1 MASKPRKQHNM
12 GNRNYRVVAAH
23 MRDIAYCI
31 DDRLQGFFS
40 LKTGKYVPVNRNTFE
55 IVRGTKQRWVY
66 TNYVL
71 LLINGVVHVK
81 GDPTYQRVNP
91 LTMDEHVKA
100 SKEEMKALVAA
111 QNKNHLHG
119 TFTIIA
125 FPDSIEPTEAVLQN
139 IMEILDTAEPMSTD
153 E

>member
-1 MASKPRKQHNM
+1 MSKKPRKTHDM
-12 GNRNYRVVAAH
+12 STRNYRVVAAH
-23 MRDIAYCI
+23 MRDVAYCI

-55 IVRGTKQRWVY
+55 IVKNSKQRWVY

-71 LLINGVVHVK
+71 LLIDGVVYFK

-91 LTMDEHVKA
+91 LTMEEHVDA

-111 QNKNHLHG
+111 QNSKHLHG
-119 TFTIIA
+119 TFSIIA
-125 FPDSIEPTEAVLQN
+125 FPDSIEPTEAVLNN
-139 IMEILDTAEPMSTD
+139 IMEILDTAEPM
-153 E
+153 

>member
-23 MRDIAYCI
+23 MRDVAYCI

-55 IVRGTKQRWVY
+55 IVKNSKQRWVY

-71 LLINGVVHVK
+71 LLIDGVVYVK

-91 LTMDEHVKA
+91 LTMKEHVDA

-111 QNKNHLHG
+111 QNSKHLHG
-119 TFTIIA
+119 TFSIIA
-125 FPDSIEPTEAVLQN
+125 FPDSIEPTEAVLNN
-139 IMEILDTAEPMSTD
+139 IMEILDTAEPM
-153 E
+153 